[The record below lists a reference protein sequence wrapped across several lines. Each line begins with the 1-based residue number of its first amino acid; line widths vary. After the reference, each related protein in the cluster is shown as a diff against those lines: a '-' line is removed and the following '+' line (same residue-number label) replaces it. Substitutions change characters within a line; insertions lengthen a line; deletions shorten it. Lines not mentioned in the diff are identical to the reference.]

1 MELDIRQI
9 QEILPHRYPFLL
21 IDRVTDMEQ
30 GKWAEAVKCVTVN
43 EPFFQGHFPGRPI
56 MPGGLIMEALAQTG
70 AVAILSEAE
79 NRGKLV
85 VFGGIKNCRFKRQ
98 VVPGDVLTLY
108 CELTERRGPIGYGKA
123 VAKVDGEIAAQGEL
137 SFVITQ

>member
-1 MELDIRQI
+1 M
-9 QEILPHRYPFLL
+9 
-21 IDRVTDMEQ
+21 
-30 GKWAEAVKCVTVN
+30 
-43 EPFFQGHFPGRPI
+43 
-56 MPGGLIMEALAQTG
+56 
-70 AVAILSEAE
+70 AILSEAE